1 MNTVIDLS
9 QIPPPDVVETL
20 DFETI
25 RAAMI
30 AELQARLPEYDALV
44 ESDPAIKVLEVAAYR
59 EMLLRQRVNEAA
71 QAVMLPYARGTDLDN
86 LAVLFGV
93 ERLVTRQ
100 PDPNAS
106 PPVPIEYESDA
117 DLRRRVQLSLEGL
130 SVAGP
135 EGAYIFH
142 ALSADGQVLDASAES
157 PTPGNVVVTVLARN
171 GNGAADQA
179 MLDAVLA
186 SVNAEDVR
194 PLTDHVTVQSAT
206 LKNYEI
212 DATLYAYEGPDA
224 SVIIDAA
231 RAAIAQYTQGQHR
244 LGLDVTLSGIYA
256 ALHQPGVQRVELTK
270 PTQTLTV
277 SRQEAPYCTH
287 VNVAYG
293 GVGE

>member
-30 AELQARLPEYDALV
+30 AELQALLPEYDALV

-93 ERLVTRQ
+93 ERLVTQQ

-157 PTPGNVVVTVLARN
+157 PTPGSVVVTVLARN
-171 GNGAADQA
+171 GNGTADQTL
-179 MLDAVLA
+179 LDAVLA

-231 RAAIAQYTQGQHR
+231 RNAIAQYTQGQHR
-244 LGLDVTLSGIYA
+244 LGLDATLSGIYA